1 MDKRTF
7 YIDDNQ
13 EKNEWTL
20 YSKLVDEENYHEV
33 GCYSSMQDALEGLM
47 IESNGESINYQ
58 SEIDTIDKFDKHKE
72 DIYNKYSQL
81 DLDNDMFK
89 IIPDEAND
97 MWDIVFENE
106 DILSVHTKE
115 EAELSKTMCEIVY
128 MKGLIEGILIG
139 TNDSE
144 TGISILQK
152 YNGRD
157 SQSYV
162 DAHFY
167 NNDVDTQV
175 YNNNDDFNQMSITD
189 FLEGLE

>member
-7 YIDDNQ
+7 YIEDNQ

-20 YSKLVDEENYHEV
+20 YSKLVDEENYQEV
-33 GCYSSMQDALEGLM
+33 GCYSSMQDALEAMM

-81 DLDNDMFK
+81 DLDNDMFE
-89 IIPDEAND
+89 IIEDEAND
-97 MWDIVFENE
+97 MWDVVFENE

-144 TGISILQK
+144 TGIKILQK
-152 YNGRD
+152 YNGID

-162 DAHFY
+162 DAQFY
-167 NNDVDTQV
+167 NNNVGVQV
-175 YNNNDDFNQMSITD
+175 YNNNDDFSQMSIKD